1 MVINNNKMS
10 TYWPITLFW
19 KAFGV
24 FPASVQ
30 GGRRNSNTSLPILS
44 TVLLLASS
52 LYALFAGTVVVCR
65 IGEKCT
71 SEAIRILKQIYPGIA
86 NVTSMLSRIAL
97 SYSVMVGFDKYA
109 ETMECYETY
118 SPTTVAEANRYKM
131 FTATAVCAC
140 LLLVIPVNAMRLWI
154 LWTNNADPT
163 LAIIHFT
170 FIYVQNLTMC
180 CSETQFAEQCFVLY
194 DKLKTVNDD
203 VAVLGGPAGLARF
216 SRHFRA
222 TAAAIPEAPST
233 AAALVP
239 PGAADGAAAAVAV
252 RAAQDPLDSVVAA
265 AVTVE
270 TLRIRHW
277 LLREAISCLNRLFG
291 VQLGMSVC
299 ALGVMSFFDIYYET
313 FHVMGVYTMSDLVIY
328 SWMLHYAVR
337 YVGIILMSHYTTK
350 EALYTKTLIANLKS
364 NCLDCRINQELHLFL
379 DQLSHSSVEFTAC
392 DIFTL
397 NIRLII
403 STFAAGLTY
412 LVILIQYQTNM
423 KV

>member
-10 TYWPITLFW
+10 VYWPITLFW

-24 FPASVQ
+24 FPAASVQ
-30 GGRRNSNTSLPILS
+30 GGLRNSNTSLPILS
-44 TVLLLASS
+44 TVLLFALS
-52 LYALFAGTVVVCR
+52 LYSLFAAPVIVCQ

-71 SEAIRILKQIYPGIA
+71 SESIRILKQIYPGVV
-86 NVTSMLSRIAL
+86 NVTSMLSRIGL
-97 SYSVMVGFDKYA
+97 SYSVTVGFDKYM

-118 SPTTVAEANRYKM
+118 SPTTVAEARRYRM
-131 FTATAVCAC
+131 FTAVAVYAC
-140 LLLVIPVNAMRLWI
+140 LLLVIPVNLLRFWL
-154 LWTNNADPT
+154 LWTDAFDPVM
-163 LAIIHFT
+163 AIVFYA
-170 FIYVQNLTMC
+170 FVYVQNVTMC

-194 DKLKTVNDD
+194 CKLKIVNDD
-203 VAVLGGPAGLARF
+203 VASLGGPEGLARF

-222 TAAAIPEAPST
+222 TATATPDEPST
-233 AAALVP
+233 AASFDP
-239 PGAADGAAAAVAV
+239 ADVAVAV
-252 RAAQDPLDSVVAA
+252 SEIQNPSDSVVAA
-265 AVTVE
+265 AVSVE

-277 LLREAISCLNRLFG
+277 LLRESIGCLNHLFG

-299 ALGVMSFFDIYYET
+299 ALCVMSFFDIYYGT
-313 FHVMGVYTMSDLVIY
+313 FHVMGEYALSNLIIY

-337 YVGIILMSHYTTK
+337 YAGIILMSHYTTK
-350 EALYTKTLIANLKS
+350 QALYTKTLIANLKS
-364 NCLDCRINQELHLFL
+364 NCLDSSINQELHLFL
-379 DQLSHSSVEFTAC
+379 DQLSYSSVEFTAC